1 MPESKKRQKP
11 VIVEEEVKTFNPLKS
26 KFGKVLIV
34 ILALGFFVTML
45 VAAIIEMIKV
55 LGS

>member
-1 MPESKKRQKP
+1 MPESKKRPKP
-11 VIVEEEVKTFNPLKS
+11 IVVEEEVKSYNPLKS

-34 ILALGFFVTML
+34 ILALGFFITML
-45 VAAIIEMIKV
+45 VAAIVEMIKV